1 MYLLDTNAVIYYL
14 KAAFPPKAM
23 NVLHN
28 VVDEQPM
35 VSVFSKIELLGF
47 NAINSQEQSV
57 TETFINGA
65 LVFELDETVTSKTIA
80 LRKLYRIKL
89 PDAIIA
95 ATAIAY
101 NLTLLTRNTSDFI
114 KIPDLKCVDP
124 YLL

>member
-1 MYLLDTNAVIYYL
+1 
-14 KAAFPPKAM
+14 M
-23 NVLHN
+23 NFLHK

-35 VSVFSKIELLGF
+35 VSVITKIELLGF
-47 NAINSQEQSV
+47 NATNSQEQTV

-65 LVFELDETVTSKTIA
+65 LVFELDETVTSQTIS

>member
-14 KAAFPPKAM
+14 KAALPPKAM

-35 VSVFSKIELLGF
+35 VSVISKIELLGF

-65 LVFELDETVTSKTIA
+65 LVFE
-80 LRKLYRIKL
+80 
-89 PDAIIA
+89 
-95 ATAIAY
+95 
-101 NLTLLTRNTSDFI
+101 
-114 KIPDLKCVDP
+114 
-124 YLL
+124 